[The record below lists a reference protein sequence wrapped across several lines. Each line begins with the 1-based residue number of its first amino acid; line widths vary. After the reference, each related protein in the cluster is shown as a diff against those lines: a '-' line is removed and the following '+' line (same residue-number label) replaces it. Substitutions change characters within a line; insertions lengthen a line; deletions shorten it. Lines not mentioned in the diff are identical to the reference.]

1 MTKSE
6 YEILTYIESHPG
18 SDQYQIIRNIPKS
31 NRDSYVKA
39 QLNLQALID
48 NGYVE
53 TIDNCRSINLFT
65 DNSVYSF
72 HITNLGSL
80 SCEEYR
86 EVQQQLDS
94 KNSNDIE
101 NKRINK
107 AQLAVT
113 IVALIFTV
121 CELIP
126 GFIRYIVKT
135 FL

>member
-1 MTKSE
+1 MTKSK

-31 NRDSYVKA
+31 NPDSYVKA

-53 TIDNCRSINLFT
+53 TIDSCGSINLFT

-72 HITNLGSL
+72 YITNLGIL
-80 SCEEYR
+80 SCEKYR
-86 EVQQQLDS
+86 EVQRQLDS

-107 AQLAVT
+107 AQLVVT

>member
-18 SDQYQIIRNIPKS
+18 SNQYQIIRNIPKS
-31 NRDSYVKA
+31 NPYSDVKA

-72 HITNLGSL
+72 HITNLGIL
-80 SCEEYR
+80 SCEKYR
-86 EVQQQLDS
+86 EVQRQLDS

-107 AQLAVT
+107 AQLVVT

>member
-31 NRDSYVKA
+31 NPDSYVKA

-72 HITNLGSL
+72 HITNLGIL

-94 KNSNDIE
+94 KNSNNIE
-101 NKRINK
+101 NIRLNK
-107 AQLAVT
+107 AQLVVA
-113 IVALIFTV
+113 IVAIILTI
-121 CELIP
+121 CQLIP
-126 GFIRYIVKT
+126 GIIRYIVKT